1 MFILP
6 ISINKFNSKV
16 ENSILDSLQYN
27 ILYIS
32 ALKAL
37 ESYQVSS
44 KLEWECLQTLQTLA
58 TDNSIELCWVPGH
71 RGIDGYVWN

>member
-44 KLEWECLQTLQTLA
+44 KRVWECLQTFQTLA
-58 TDNSIELCWVPGH
+58 ADNSIALSWVPGH
-71 RGIDGYVWN
+71 R